1 MGFNKVYYPRDFD
14 RKKGRKF
21 WIIY

>member
-14 RKKGRKF
+14 RKTRKKF

>member
-14 RKKGRKF
+14 RKTRRKF